1 MAEGRRCTWNL
12 SEEHIPWPLHIAAE
26 LEEHSSCLEANKRNM
41 ESSPRFLGAEGTR
54 KWEAHSDQVPYDGET
69 PLEGCSPPFL
79 SQRLKSG
86 GACHRAPL
94 PGCGLSE
101 VEDRILREG
110 HTLEPR
116 FPFWVADIPL
126 QGGGTTLVVV
136 LLPLR
141 PDDRRG
147 EGASRPCLEACTPH
161 PFCG

>member
-12 SEEHIPWPLHIAAE
+12 SEEHIQSPLHIAAK

-54 KWEAHSDQVPYDGET
+54 KWEVHSDRVPCDGAT
-69 PLEGCSPPFL
+69 LLEGCSPPFL
-79 SQRLKSG
+79 SQRLKSE

-136 LLPLR
+136 LLPPR

-147 EGASRPCLEACTPH
+147 EGANRPCLVACTPH
-161 PFCG
+161 LFCG